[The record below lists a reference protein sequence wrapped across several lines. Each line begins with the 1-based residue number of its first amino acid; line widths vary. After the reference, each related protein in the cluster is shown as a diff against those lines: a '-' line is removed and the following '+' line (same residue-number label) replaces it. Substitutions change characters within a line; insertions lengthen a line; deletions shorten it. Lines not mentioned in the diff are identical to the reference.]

1 VSIQSLEIEL
11 HHQILDRAEA
21 LRPLSSTV
29 VRLASAVADPDS
41 DVDDI
46 VAILRED
53 PNLTA
58 AILREANSAASGS
71 TTEITTIDAA
81 VTRLGSGR
89 VLTMATDA
97 SLDIE
102 VPPQLVSYADT
113 AADLRKQSTYMS
125 YVAEAIQNLN
135 RSEVGPEVVTAAF
148 LSDLGKVLLDN
159 HLDPRFFAALRQ
171 AEFDIVGA
179 ERELAAVDH
188 AELGAL
194 LMELWKVPQ
203 TIADAIR
210 YSHTPQFQ
218 DDTGPAVIA
227 IAHHVASQIL
237 ETESETTPEALE
249 WSFERLGL
257 TIEQVTDRAV
267 RFLERAGLLD

>member
-1 VSIQSLEIEL
+1 VSIQSLELEL